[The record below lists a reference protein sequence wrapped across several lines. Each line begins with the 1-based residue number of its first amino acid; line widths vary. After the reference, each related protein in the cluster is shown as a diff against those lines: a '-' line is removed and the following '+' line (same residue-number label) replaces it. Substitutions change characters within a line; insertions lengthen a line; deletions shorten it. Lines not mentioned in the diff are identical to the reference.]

1 MYHLLET
8 QTFPMQYSLKKQL
21 ERKKIHKLINLQE
34 IQEIMGNFSGQTTWW
49 FLLTKN
55 FKEEKNRDG
64 GRVQRLKVI

>member
-34 IQEIMGNFSGQTTWW
+34 IQEIMGNFSGQTTW